1 MAKKKVQLLLKE
13 MLPDKSE
20 YKALGWILGSA
31 NELTIPPVFVE
42 FELDPSMVVY
52 QDVDAVVIT
61 PDGLGEIGRI
71 LLERSKEIEA
81 GYDKWLSNF
90 RLKNKE
96 K

>member
-13 MLPDKSE
+13 ILPDKSE

-31 NELTIPPVFVE
+31 KELTVPPVFVE

-71 LLERSKEIEA
+71 LLERSKLVEMTFDNWMSTA
-81 GYDKWLSNF
+81 
-90 RLKNKE
+90 RLKK
-96 K
+96 